1 MCLILEGEESMKNR
15 LISIAAL
22 SLLSGSA
29 LAQQVFFTDFDAG
42 VPSEITGGGSAVGVR
57 GFAGFGNA
65 GNTFGGNFYRNASVS
80 PIIETT
86 LTLNNLPTH
95 DSLSIRFLL
104 AFINSWD
111 SDNGNPSPDLFQVRV
126 DGNLVLSIT
135 AANASGSNTY
145 GGDQIAPWGAYWFGG
160 YNDRGFDL
168 GSEAAL
174 QNIPHTA
181 SSVVIE
187 FSAAGAGWQGGDDES
202 WGIDNLGVSVV
213 PAPGTLA
220 LTGLAGLLTARRR
233 SR

>member
-1 MCLILEGEESMKNR
+1 MKNR

-202 WGIDNLGVSVV
+202 WGIDNLGVSVI